1 MDLND
6 DNKDPGVEHGDL
18 FEYVVVDNKEVKGA
32 DESSNDL
39 FERKDDD
46 ESSND
51 LFEKADD
58 DDSPNDLFEKVDDND
73 LFETSEKVSGSSE
86 TPYDLDGGEENE
98 PSAFVVGAS
107 ENSREVVRQ
116 YVEKLLKEI
125 RSSK

>member
-1 MDLND
+1 MDLNG
-6 DNKDPGVEHGDL
+6 DNEDSGVEHGDL

-39 FERKDDD
+39 FER
-46 ESSND
+46 
-51 LFEKADD
+51 ADG
-58 DDSPNDLFEKVDDND
+58 DDSPNDLFEKAGDDDESPNDLFEVDND

-107 ENSREVVRQ
+107 ENNKEVVRQ

>member
-1 MDLND
+1 MDLNG
-6 DNKDPGVEHGDL
+6 DNEDSGVEHGDL

-39 FERKDDD
+39 FERADGDD
-46 ESSND
+46 SPND

-58 DDSPNDLFEKVDDND
+58 DDDSPNDLFEVDND

-107 ENSREVVRQ
+107 ENNKEVVRQ

>member
-32 DESSNDL
+32 DDSSNDL
-39 FERKDDD
+39 FER
-46 ESSND
+46 
-51 LFEKADD
+51 ADD
-58 DDSPNDLFEKVDDND
+58 DDSPNDLFEQAGDDDDSPNDLFEVDND

-107 ENSREVVRQ
+107 ENNKEVVRQ
-116 YVEKLLKEI
+116 YVKKLLEKI